1 MQIMLIV
8 KIKKKKSH
16 FFEFG
21 NLNEEMKCDSVHNS
35 LKIPNMHFQENGNQ
49 MLSSEKKKS

>member
-1 MQIMLIV
+1 MLIV

-21 NLNEEMKCDSVHNS
+21 NLNEEMKCESVHNS
-35 LKIPNMHFQENGNQ
+35 LKIPNTHFQENGNQ
-49 MLSSEKKKS
+49 MLSSGKKKVII